1 MMSKEQFERAKRD
14 HIAAWTAE
22 LDAVRDNI
30 ATVTATTTDGIND
43 FIHKNDELRKLRRRE
58 RQLVN
63 VIASF
68 A

>member
-1 MMSKEQFERAKRD
+1 MMSKEQFEQAKRD
-14 HIAAWTAE
+14 HIAAWTTE
-22 LDAVRDNI
+22 LDTVRDHI
-30 ATVTATTTDGIND
+30 ATIMATTTSGIND
-43 FIHKNDELRKLRRRE
+43 FIGKNDELRKLRRRE

>member
-1 MMSKEQFERAKRD
+1 MMTKQQFEQAKRD
-14 HIAAWTAE
+14 HIAMWSAE
-22 LDAVRDNI
+22 LDAIRDQI
-30 ATVTATTTDGIND
+30 ANTTATTTDGIND
-43 FIHKNDELRKLRRRE
+43 YISRDTELRRLRKRE

>member
-1 MMSKEQFERAKRD
+1 MMSKQQFEQAKRD
-14 HIAAWTAE
+14 HIAMWSAE
-22 LDAVRDNI
+22 LDQVRERI
-30 ATVTATTTDGIND
+30 ANTTATATDGINNYISRD
-43 FIHKNDELRKLRRRE
+43 VEIRRLRKRE

>member
-1 MMSKEQFERAKRD
+1 MMTKQQFEQAKRD
-14 HIAAWTAE
+14 HIAMWSAE
-22 LDAVRDNI
+22 LDAIRDQI
-30 ATVTATTTDGIND
+30 AATTATTTDGIND
-43 FIHKNDELRKLRRRE
+43 YISRDVELRRLRKRE